1 MDLQSGPPRRR
12 ARSREVGPPWSI
24 VGGSWQVRVN
34 WMDGCRRC
42 GSLQQRPGA
51 GIHRCEGF
59 PGRRFALPRESQKS
73 ACALAVQTQWG
84 VSLACA
90 AGQRRQNLRER
101 SPSIGCPCASLFS
114 LALSPGHQ
122 TVERA
127 EASFKVGLF
136 ASVRRPC

>member
-1 MDLQSGPPRRR
+1 M
-12 ARSREVGPPWSI
+12 
-24 VGGSWQVRVN
+24 
-34 WMDGCRRC
+34 
-42 GSLQQRPGA
+42 GA
-51 GIHRCEGF
+51 GDVAACSNGPAQGF
-59 PGRRFALPRESQKS
+59 TAAKDFQGTDSHCHARAKKVLVLWQCKHNGGCPSHVL
-73 ACALAVQTQWG
+73 LARDAQT
-84 VSLACA
+84 
-90 AGQRRQNLRER
+90 NLRER